1 MRVREREMLGGF
13 PKLEGSCPS
22 HLSIISL
29 VTVVRYLTRN
39 NAVGR
44 KGLS

>member
-1 MRVREREMLGGF
+1 MLGGS

-29 VTVVRYLTRN
+29 VTVIKYLTRN
-39 NAVGR
+39 KGR
-44 KGLS
+44 EEGFVLITI